1 MRHHRYLGLALAA
14 LGSMALLIPLAAGP
28 QDRQQEIL
36 LQQAIQKEIVDGDLD
51 TAIKMYRR
59 ILENPG
65 ENRTVAAR
73 ALLQIGK
80 CYEKLGSLEARKAYE
95 TLLAQY
101 SDQREIATEARRRL
115 TGNICSFL

>member
-80 CYEKLGSLEARKAYE
+80 CYEKLG
-95 TLLAQY
+95 
-101 SDQREIATEARRRL
+101 RL
-115 TGNICSFL
+115 